1 MIDVT
6 SHEMPISA
14 RRRLRAPFLWI
25 AGLAIAFVWTT
36 SVLGIALALA
46 DSGASGWW
54 LVLPFG
60 LAPLAGLIMVID
72 RAVRSPELEA
82 AGHSPGDIV
91 PAMDEP
97 PIVDELTDRER
108 EVLALLSTGRTNG
121 EMARDLFIAVG
132 TVKSHVN
139 SICRKLGA
147 RNRTEAVTRARHLE
161 LVS

>member
-1 MIDVT
+1 ML
-6 SHEMPISA
+6 MSA

-25 AGLAIAFVWTT
+25 AGLAIAFVWST

-82 AGHSPGDIV
+82 AGQSPGDIV

-97 PIVDELTDRER
+97 IADELTDRER

>member
-1 MIDVT
+1 M
-6 SHEMPISA
+6 MSA
-14 RRRLRAPFLWI
+14 LRRLRFPLLWV
-25 AGLAIAFVWTT
+25 AGLAIAFIWST

-46 DSGASGWW
+46 DKGATGWW

-60 LAPLAGLIMVID
+60 LAPLAGLIVVVD
-72 RAVRSPELEA
+72 RSLRHPGPHPSA
-82 AGHSPGDIV
+82 ARPAGGVHAPLHRIG
-91 PAMDEP
+91 PAMDEA
-97 PIVDELTDRER
+97 PIVDELTERER
-108 EVLALLSTGRTNG
+108 EVLALLSSGRTNG

-147 RNRTEAVTRARHLE
+147 RNRTEAVMRARNIE

>member
-1 MIDVT
+1 M
-6 SHEMPISA
+6 
-14 RRRLRAPFLWI
+14 
-25 AGLAIAFVWTT
+25 
-36 SVLGIALALA
+36 
-46 DSGASGWW
+46 
-54 LVLPFG
+54 
-60 LAPLAGLIMVID
+60 
-72 RAVRSPELEA
+72 
-82 AGHSPGDIV
+82 
-91 PAMDEP
+91 
-97 PIVDELTDRER
+97 TDRER